1 MIRRRDVLLLAAA
14 GLAAS
19 AATAALPPAERARI
33 DRLIR
38 YVQTRKDVRFIRNSR
53 DYSSEEAADFLRKK
67 LDKMGEHVNSAREF
81 IDQIASK
88 SSTSG
93 EAYAIRYANGRTEP
107 AAKFLGDELRRM
119 DAGK

>member
-1 MIRRRDVLLLAAA
+1 MIRRRDLLLLAAA
-14 GLAAS
+14 GFAAS
-19 AATAALPPAERARI
+19 AATATLPPAERARI

-38 YVQTRKDVRFIRNSR
+38 YVETRKDVRFIRNGH
-53 DYSSEEAADFLRKK
+53 DYSSEEAAGFLRKK

-81 IDQIASK
+81 IEQIASK

-93 EAYAIRYANGRTEP
+93 EAYSIRFANGRIEP
-107 AAKFLGDELRRM
+107 AAKFLGDELHRM

>member
-1 MIRRRDVLLLAAA
+1 MIRRRYVLLLAAA
-14 GLAAS
+14 SLGAG

-38 YVQTRKDVRFIRNSR
+38 YVETRKDVRFIRNNR
-53 DYSSEEAADFLRKK
+53 DYSSEDAAAFLRKK

-93 EAYAIRYANGRTEP
+93 EAYSIRFANGRTEP
-107 AAKFLGDELRRM
+107 AAKFLGDELHRM